1 MRKAGFRT
9 GLRAGFQC
17 GALGAAVGV
26 GIVLTVAVA
35 QAEDPPAPEAV
46 ELERLLKLPES
57 FDAGGERLG
66 GGTAA
71 DWRSRFREAR
81 GAVEK
86 AQEALK
92 AAQEELES
100 LAGESSQ
107 YQVAAP
113 GTVTPELS
121 PVSYRLREEIRRQ
134 REEVLGEEKRLR
146 SLEIEANLANIP
158 PDWWE

>member
-1 MRKAGFRT
+1 MHAGAR
-9 GLRAGFQC
+9 Q
-17 GALGAAVGV
+17 AA
-26 GIVLTVAVA
+26 
-35 QAEDPPAPEAV
+35 DPAPETV

-71 DWRSRFREAR
+71 DWRSQFREAR
-81 GAVEK
+81 GELEK

-134 REEVLGEEKRLR
+134 REEVVRGEKRLR
-146 SLEIEANLANIP
+146 SLEIRANLANVP
-158 PDWWE
+158 PDWRE